1 MLKSFFLL
9 AYRNIVKNK
18 FYVLVNILGL
28 GATLACCIVAYL
40 NHRFEVDYNKTHQN
54 LEKIYKVNIFRE
66 VNDRQQRY
74 GISPASLAPA
84 LGSSVSGVESVVRFT
99 TNQLSIKSGNEADS
113 KIFSKNV
120 AFADE
125 SFFDLF
131 TFPVIKGST
140 STFSD
145 VNSIVISN
153 ETAEQYFGNQNAT
166 GESLTLFDENGEPL
180 EYKVIAVLEHIPEN
194 SMVNFDAVTIFKN
207 FFTFYQVDEMDWKRW
222 IGATFLSIPNPDDIP
237 RIESMLNGFLEIQH
251 RAREDWPITS
261 FEVMSL
267 KEYTKISRDVWA
279 NWLWINLHPAQIYA
293 PLIMSILILLLAG
306 FNYMNSSISIAN
318 TRLKEIGVRKAMG
331 SSRRQLIVQ
340 FLGENA
346 LVCFIA
352 LLVSLLIAIFLI
364 DEYNKMWPYMNLE
377 MTFAGNVGFW
387 LFLLGLLFFTSILAG
402 AYSAFYVS
410 SFRSVDI
417 FKGSYRLKEGGWLAK
432 ILLWFQVTVSV
443 VAIIASLVF
452 AQNASFQQSVDM
464 GYDMNKILAI
474 PLTSGVDKDA
484 LEAVYQSHPDITS
497 IAYTSQHIGWGG
509 YSRTI
514 ELSEKKTEVRV
525 MEVGTNYLE
534 TMGVRFIEGRGFS
547 SEFETSDI
555 ANSVVLDRRT
565 ADELGIQDPIG
576 QIIRLD
582 TLTLKVVGVTD
593 YFHMS
598 FWSKPIPIIFWMRNP
613 EPQSLMVIRTTAAD
627 QTQLLNQLKSEW
639 EQLVPFI
646 PFSGFEQVNIDEE
659 AQDVNKNI
667 TSINMFLAIIAIV
680 LSSIALYTLVSLN
693 ILKRIKEIGIRT
705 VLGSSKIGI
714 NWLISK
720 PFIIIVILASVVG
733 GLGGYYLSSL
743 LLNSL
748 WPVRIAIG
756 VGSIAIPVLA
766 VVVLAYLIMSI
777 KILTTTLKN
786 PVESLRYE

>member
-1 MLKSFFLL
+1 MLKSYFLL
-9 AYRNIVKNK
+9 AYRNILKNK
-18 FYVLVNILGL
+18 FFVLINILGL

-40 NHRFEVDYNKTHQN
+40 NHRFEADYNKTHLN
-54 LEKIYKVNIFRE
+54 LEKIYKVNIFRD

-84 LGSSVSGVESVVRFT
+84 LGTSVAGVESVVRYSS
-99 TNQLSIKSGNEADS
+99 NQLSVKYGNEADS

-120 AFADE
+120 AFADDD
-125 SFFDLF
+125 FFDLF
-131 TFPVIKGST
+131 TFPVISGST
-140 STFSD
+140 SSYSD
-145 VNSIVISN
+145 VNSIVISH
-153 ETAEQYFGNQNAT
+153 ETAEQYFGNQNAI
-166 GESLTLFDENGEPL
+166 GESLTLFAENGEPF
-180 EYKVIAVLEHIPEN
+180 EFKVIAILKHIPEN
-194 SMVNFDAVTIFKN
+194 SMVNFDAVIIFRNYFRVFK
-207 FFTFYQVDEMDWKRW
+207 VDEMDWKRW
-222 IGATFLSIPNPDDIP
+222 IGATFLSIPNPEDIP

-251 RAREDWPITS
+251 RAREDWPITR

-293 PLIMSILILLLAG
+293 PLIMSVLILLLAG
-306 FNYMNSSISIAN
+306 FNYMNTSISIAN
-318 TRLKEIGVRKAMG
+318 TRLKEIGVRKVMG
-331 SSRRQLIVQ
+331 SSRRQLIAQ

-352 LLVSLLIAIFLI
+352 LVVSLLIAIFLI
-364 DEYNKMWPYMNLE
+364 DEYNKMWPYMNLK
-377 MTFAGNVGFW
+377 MTLAGNISFW
-387 LFLLGLLFFTSILAG
+387 LFLAGLLVFTSILAG
-402 AYSAFYVS
+402 AYSAFYIS
-410 SFRSVDI
+410 SFKSVDI

-464 GYDMNKILAI
+464 GYDMDRILAI
-474 PLTSGVDKDA
+474 PLAAGVDKNA
-484 LEAVYQSHPDITS
+484 LEAAYESHPDISS

-514 ELSEKKTEVRV
+514 ELSERKTEVRV

-534 TMGVRFIEGRGFS
+534 TMGVRLIEGRGFT
-547 SEFETSDI
+547 SEFEPSDI

-576 QIIRLD
+576 HIIRLD
-582 TLTLKVVGVTD
+582 TLNLKVVGVTD

-627 QTQLLNQLKSEW
+627 QTQLLSQLKSEW

-646 PFSGFEQVNIDEE
+646 PFSGFEQVKIDEE

-667 TSINMFLAIIAIV
+667 TAINMFLAIIAIV

-693 ILKRIKEIGIRT
+693 ILKRIKEIGVRT
-705 VLGSSKIGI
+705 VLGSSKIEI

-720 PFIIIVILASVVG
+720 PFIIIVVLASVVG
-733 GLGGYYLSSL
+733 GLGGYSLSSL

-748 WPVRIAIG
+748 WPVRIPIG
-756 VGSIAIPVLA
+756 IGSIVIPVLA
-766 VVVLAYLIMSI
+766 VVALAYLIMSI
-777 KILTTTLKN
+777 KILRTTLKN